1 MDGIPITL
9 RVCAFSCSRPSPSR
23 SDFWR
28 RCRFPV
34 RCRPGG
40 CGRGR
45 STGVEAYLLSR
56 HSAGRSCRGSAAAPC
71 RPWPA
76 CWRSSS
82 PLSGPGKRRPLS
94 SPGWGQTCRQIGSL
108 TSGRGPASWRAT
120 LLIAVAV
127 FTLKRRAAFDD
138 AGQSELLVT
147 GGVFSLMRHPIVSG
161 MGLIYLG
168 FFLVLPSPLVLG
180 GLVSFAWHQQ
190 RRLAAEEVLLA
201 NRFGRH
207 YRNYRR
213 RVGRFWPCWPDRP
226 EPS

>member
-1 MDGIPITL
+1 MFATFAVQIGLLAVVPI
-9 RVCAFSCSRPSPSR
+9 PSPVSSR
-23 SDFWR
+23 RVWA
-28 RCRFPV
+28 CRSRLGTSSSGNLPADPV
-34 RCRPGG
+34 AVRLLPLVALAGLLAVLVAVVWPGK
-40 CGRGR
+40 
-45 STGVEAYLLSR
+45 AIPYLLPMGTYFPTWLAP
-56 HSAGRSCRGSAAAPC
+56 AGGANLLA
-71 RPWPA
+71 
-76 CWRSSS
+76 
-82 PLSGPGKRRPLS
+82 GNV
-94 SPGWGQTCRQIGSL
+94 
-108 TSGRGPASWRAT
+108 
-120 LLIAVAV
+120 LIAVAV
-127 FTLKRRAAFDD
+127 FTLKRSTVFDD
-138 AGQSELLVT
+138 SGQSKLLVT